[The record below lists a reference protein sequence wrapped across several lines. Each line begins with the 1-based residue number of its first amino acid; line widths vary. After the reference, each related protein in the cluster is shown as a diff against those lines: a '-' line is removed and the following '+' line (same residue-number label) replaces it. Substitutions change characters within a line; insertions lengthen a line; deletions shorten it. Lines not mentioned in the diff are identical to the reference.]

1 MSSSRLV
8 PRDISEFRKKSYWDK
23 FFTEREKSFEWYGDW
38 SEIRDVVPRYC
49 EGEILISGCGNSA
62 LSEKMYVV
70 CFKSSLCIG
79 LTITFEIFLKYYQSV
94 TQNAGTIW
102 SSTV

>member
-49 EGEILISGCGNSA
+49 EDEILISGCGNSA
-62 LSEKMYVV
+62 LSEKMYV
-70 CFKSSLCIG
+70 FKSSHSNG
-79 LTITFEIFLKYYQSV
+79 LLENSLSLERLRTPTP
-94 TQNAGTIW
+94 TAGTIW